1 MPAHDVAVRGITI
14 DVTDLDRSAT
24 FWSRLLGITER
35 ERSDDYVWLDEVA
48 PGVTLILQRVPELKF
63 AKNRVHLEILAA
75 DPDATI
81 SRVEDLGGSRI
92 GDLEVPQYAI
102 TVMGDPDG
110 NEFCLN
116 RRPSVGLLPASEM
129 P

>member
-14 DVTDLDRSAT
+14 DVTDLDRSAS
-24 FWSRLLGITER
+24 FWSRLLGISER
-35 ERSDDYVWLDEVA
+35 ARDSDYVWFEEVA

-75 DPDATI
+75 DPEATI
-81 SRVEDLGGSRI
+81 SRVEKLGGSRI
-92 GDLEVPQYAI
+92 SDLEIPQYAI

-116 RRPSVGLLPASEM
+116 RRPSVGLLSASEM